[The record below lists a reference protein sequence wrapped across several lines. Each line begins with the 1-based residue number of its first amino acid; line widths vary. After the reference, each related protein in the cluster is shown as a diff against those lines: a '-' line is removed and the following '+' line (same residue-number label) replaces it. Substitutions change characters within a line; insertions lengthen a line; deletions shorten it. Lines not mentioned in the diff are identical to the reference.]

1 MKIEDKIKGGRQY
14 RNMTLASAEDEG
26 AGGYIVRGYA
36 STFNE
41 PYLLYSDD
49 FCEIWEQV
57 DAEAFKNTDMKD
69 VIFQYDHEGRV
80 FARVSNNTLNVTT
93 DGHGLLIEANLGGTE
108 EGRKL
113 YEEIKGGYTTKMS
126 FGFTVKADTMEEA
139 NEEGK
144 RTKYTRTI
152 TEVGKLYDVSA
163 VSLPANDATEI
174 SARAFCDGVKAKAEA
189 ERLLRAEET
198 RKRQA
203 LELKLKLLSLR
214 D

>member
-1 MKIEDKIKGGRQY
+1 MGKIEEKIKSGRQY
-14 RNMTLASAEDEG
+14 RSMTLASASEEEK
-26 AGGYIVRGYA
+26 GYIVRGYA

-41 PYLLYSDD
+41 PYLLYSDEY
-49 FCEIWEQV
+49 CEIWEQV
-57 DAEAFKNTDMKD
+57 DAEAFKNTDMQD

-80 FARVSNNTLNVTT
+80 FARISNNTLKVTT
-93 DGHGLLIEANLGGTE
+93 DERGLLIEADLGGTE

-126 FGFTVKADTMEEA
+126 FGFTVKADKVEEERK
-139 NEEGK
+139 NGE
-144 RTKYTRTI
+144 RTKYIRTI

-174 SARAFCDGVKAKAEA
+174 SARAFCDGVKAKDEA
-189 ERLLRAEET
+189 ERLLKAEEQ

-203 LELKLKLLSLR
+203 LELKIKLLKIY
-214 D
+214 